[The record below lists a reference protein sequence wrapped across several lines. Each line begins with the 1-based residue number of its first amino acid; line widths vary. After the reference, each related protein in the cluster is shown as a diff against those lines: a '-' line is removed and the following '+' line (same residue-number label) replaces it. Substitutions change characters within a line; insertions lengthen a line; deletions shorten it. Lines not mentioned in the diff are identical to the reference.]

1 LLEIAKQFLL
11 RKKFI
16 FYTDG
21 SFSPIDVDSSTQTQM
36 GFAWIE
42 ITDITPNSG
51 LPPPSYKGALSF
63 NPSSTKAEVYAL
75 LTAII
80 AVPDD
85 SELDIFT
92 DSQNVIHT
100 FHVVTNKLTSTRR
113 TLKCNNHLAW
123 RLIDTLITKKSLIV
137 RLHKVKAHSNNFWND
152 MADSLANTAH
162 LLTPYE
168 INPTTLP
175 GSLMTPIWASIAP
188 IDRDIRKFCHNLTD
202 VYTFNQFL
210 GNPSLSPIFDR
221 FPLSSIHWPLTRAWL
236 QFNSTPDVCSSTKSS
251 HNAFR
256 IKALN
261 HILPCGDVLTKHYP
275 DLYPDNY
282 IPCPVCNNHPDTNE
296 HLGICTNLFPVINN
310 ILMEHKSILQRLLE
324 EHTSYNPTFITQSI
338 DQFDLLLPISE
349 SNSYTH
355 PIYLIIHQLVSQD
368 FYNLVQSFTFN
379 DKLTRSIIW
388 EFLISFHDQVYQQ
401 IWPKHCSLLKL
412 WEQRNGITPKCKRD
426 FRRRKPKKSRDH
438 PTNQL
443 TTRPSVAST
452 SLHGSQNPFQ
462 PRVRTNFS
470 PPDGISRRSFHPW
483 ISSAP
488 STRPSHLPQLPMWL
502 ILCTCNFLHSGGWLS
517 SV

>member
-1 LLEIAKQFLL
+1 
-11 RKKFI
+11 
-16 FYTDG
+16 
-21 SFSPIDVDSSTQTQM
+21 M

-123 RLIDTLITKKSLIV
+123 CLIDTLITKKSLIV

-152 MADSLANTAH
+152 MADSLANTAR

-261 HILPCGDVLTKHYP
+261 HILPCGDVLTKHYLIFTP
-275 DLYPDNY
+275 IIIYR
-282 IPCPVCNNHPDTNE
+282 VR
-296 HLGICTNLFPVINN
+296 
-310 ILMEHKSILQRLLE
+310 ILQRLLE

-368 FYNLVQSFTFN
+368 FYNLVRSFTFN

-502 ILCTCNFLHSGGWLS
+502 ILCTCNFLHSGGWLCLI
-517 SV
+517 VRLNNGQDDPFGLLPRGWVEH